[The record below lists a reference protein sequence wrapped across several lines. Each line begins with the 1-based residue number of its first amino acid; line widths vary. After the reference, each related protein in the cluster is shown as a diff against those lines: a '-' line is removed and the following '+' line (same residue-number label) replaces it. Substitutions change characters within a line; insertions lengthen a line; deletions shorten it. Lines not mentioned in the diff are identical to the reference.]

1 MSVLTTKPQFLY
13 PHSRQFPFDEV
24 AEKIVRAIEKRNWS
38 VPGIT
43 LEFNTYGS
51 GEAKYQLV
59 REIIGNDFKMHFWR
73 MQGRLD
79 GCWNDVAAL
88 STINIPRQELTVYE
102 DESGPRFLLYVGED
116 WEADKDWFMNS
127 IKVNAKL
134 RGEPRRY
141 LRYSGNRRSRRSEFL
156 ATDCDLGREYSP
168 IGDEPTQF
176 NLEQKFGEFASWLE
190 ENVLNYIL
198 SFPEADIIQ
207 SPLPLEEPIPYEGF
221 WETIYSISPDRNIE
235 RIKQGKKDPSELPP
249 EDRHAGFGWRPRLV
263 PLDVHR
269 NDRFPEIAYEGFI
282 WCDPRQRD
290 EVTQDTKL
298 LPKVEYSMAGFE
310 RGWVVTIRPKYANQI
325 YVVDYSAYVE
335 TRRRLAEAIAPRD
348 RFTDEEVGDAYAALG
363 ATIVSITEYEGDYQE
378 PIVLI
383 GRELE
388 FEEIESILMR

>member
-43 LEFNTYGS
+43 LEFDIYGS

-59 REIIGNDFKMHFWR
+59 REIIGNDFKLRFCR
-73 MQGRLD
+73 IQGKLS
-79 GCWNDVAAL
+79 GYNDTAAL
-88 STINIPRQELTVYE
+88 RTINIPKQELTVYE

-198 SFPEADIIQ
+198 SFPEADIIHPLT
-207 SPLPLEEPIPYEGF
+207 SPEELVLYKGP
-221 WETIYSISPDRNIE
+221 WKVVYSLCPDRDIW
-235 RIKQGKKDPSELPP
+235 RIKQGKRNPSILSP
-249 EDRHAGFGWRPRLV
+249 EERHAGFGHYRRLV
-263 PLDVHR
+263 PLHAVCD
-269 NDRFPEIAYEGFI
+269 DKLPETVYQGFI
-282 WCDPRQRD
+282 WCDPEQRD
-290 EVTQDTKL
+290 KVTQETRL
-298 LPKVEYSMAGFE
+298 LSRVESSMAGIF
-310 RGWVVTIRPKYANQI
+310 GTDWIVTIRPKYANQV
-325 YVVDYSAYVE
+325 YVVDHSVYTE

-348 RFTDEEVGDAYAALG
+348 LFTYEEVDSIYAALG
-363 ATIVSITEYEGDYQE
+363 TTIVPITEYQGNYKE
-378 PIVLI
+378 PMVLI

-388 FEEIESILMR
+388 FEEIESILRR